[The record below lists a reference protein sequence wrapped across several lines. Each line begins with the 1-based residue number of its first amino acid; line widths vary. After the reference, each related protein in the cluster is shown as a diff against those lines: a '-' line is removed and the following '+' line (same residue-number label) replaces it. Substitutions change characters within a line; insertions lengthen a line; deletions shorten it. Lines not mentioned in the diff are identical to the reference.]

1 MQGVVTRPRRN
12 HAALRIVN
20 PVPNF
25 SPLVGD
31 GVLDVPDGRKIIA
44 HLQTITPYDQP
55 WNKSHYGI
63 CVICPRN
70 GQDRSLQIVFRA
82 VANDLCSSPA
92 E

>member
-1 MQGVVTRPRRN
+1 MGLVGRGHPTTPKPR
-12 HAALRIVN
+12 LGTLSQ
-20 PVPNF
+20 F
-25 SPLVGD
+25 VGD
-31 GVLDVPDGRKIIA
+31 GVLDVPGGRKIIA
-44 HLQTITPYDQP
+44 HLQTIMPYDQP

-92 E
+92 G